1 MKLGVFAAVFNHL
14 PLEEMLDRVKGM
26 GLDTVEIGCGYYP
39 KVVHVDHE
47 KLLSGDKA
55 LREFKEQFDRRGI
68 SISAISAHGNPLHPD
83 PAIADVSHERW
94 RAAAE
99 LAPKLG
105 VDVVNAFSGCPGD
118 HDGAK
123 YVNWVNNAWP
133 IDMQHI
139 LEWQWEEKVIPYW
152 KREAAFAAEKGLRK
166 IGFEM
171 HPGMVI
177 YNNATLY
184 RLRNAVG
191 PAIGCNYDPSH
202 MFWQQID
209 VFASIRQLLRDD
221 AIFHFH
227 AKDTDF
233 NDDNLRLNGVLEQK
247 PYDRMGER
255 AFSFRTIGFGH
266 DAAFWKKVFSELQL
280 GGYRGA
286 VSIEHEDR
294 LMSAEEGLAKAIE
307 FLRPC
312 VIASVETYNITEA
325 KK

>member
-14 PLEEMLDRVKGM
+14 PLEEMLDKVKDA
-26 GLDTVEIGCGYYP
+26 GLDTVEIGCGWYP
-39 KVVHVDHE
+39 KVFHCDYE
-47 KLLSGDKA
+47 KLLSSDAA
-55 LREFKEQFDRRGI
+55 LREYKDQFDRRGLT
-68 SISAISAHGNPLHPD
+68 ISAISAHGNPLHPD
-83 PAIADVSHERW
+83 KELAATSHERW

-105 VDVVNAFSGCPGD
+105 VDVVNAFAGCPGD
-118 HDGAK
+118 HEGAK

-139 LEWQWEEKVIPYW
+139 LEWQWNEKVIPYW
-152 KREAAFAAEKGLRK
+152 KKEVEFAASKGLHK

-177 YNNATLY
+177 FNNATLF

-191 PAIGCNYDPSH
+191 PAIGANYDPSH

-209 VFASIRQLLRDD
+209 VLASIRQLLKEK
-221 AIFHFH
+221 AVFHFH

-233 NDDNLRLNGVLEQK
+233 NEDNVRLNGILEMN
-247 PYDRMGER
+247 PYDRIEER
-255 AFSFRTIGFGH
+255 AFNFRTIGYGH
-266 DAAFWKKVFSELQL
+266 DAVFWKRVFSTLQA

-286 VSIEHEDR
+286 ISIEHEDR
-294 LMSAEEGLAKAIE
+294 LMSAEEGLAKAVE
-307 FLRPC
+307 MLRSC
-312 VIASVETYNITEA
+312 IIRSE
-325 KK
+325 